1 MQVRAFAEGA
11 LCGVYLRWL
20 GLGPLFCVCFV
31 CEEESVVGEGSG
43 GDEFSTNVVV
53 CNGLCGVVQV
63 GNNVKEPTVG
73 V

>member
-1 MQVRAFAEGA
+1 MQRGHI
-11 LCGVYLRWL
+11 G
-20 GLGPLFCVCFV
+20 VCFV

-43 GDEFSTNVVV
+43 SYEFMSNVVV
-53 CNGLCGVVQV
+53 CNGLCWVVKV